1 MRFSSQVKT
10 TPSPQIVVRKVTKE
24 TASER
29 LAKVSEDEWWVAD
42 VQKKLDVQE
51 RWYGDAAAVH
61 PAEDSRGLTG
71 ARKREQHTAAR
82 EEAGVRRREHG
93 GEQHGVDDVD
103 CRTEPGSL
111 EDHREGRRSNA
122 RVLIPVSFTNSTSSE
137 I

>member
-1 MRFSSQVKT
+1 MRVSDWEQ
-10 TPSPQIVVRKVTKE
+10 RKGR
-24 TASER
+24 ER
-29 LAKVSEDEWWVAD
+29 
-42 VQKKLDVQE
+42 DVQE
-51 RWYGDAAAVH
+51 RGDGDAAAVH
-61 PAEDSRGLTG
+61 PAEDARSLAG
-71 ARKREQHTAAR
+71 ARESEQHTAAR